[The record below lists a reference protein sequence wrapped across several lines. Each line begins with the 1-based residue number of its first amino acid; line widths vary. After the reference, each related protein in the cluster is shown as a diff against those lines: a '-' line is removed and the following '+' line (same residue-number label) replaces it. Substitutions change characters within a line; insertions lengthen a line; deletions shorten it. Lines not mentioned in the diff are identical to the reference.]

1 MKRFVGLLLTFCL
14 LVSLCVPAFA
24 ADTENMT
31 EGVLAAAEQEK
42 IIDIPIF
49 VTLTGENE
57 LTEEQ
62 KDEATAS
69 VAKYCNGEANYFTNG
84 AVAYQVTQLDEEQK
98 LSVLN
103 NPIYTLTFKQIAEIL
118 IAE

>member
-57 LTEEQ
+57 LTEE
-62 KDEATAS
+62 
-69 VAKYCNGEANYFTNG
+69 
-84 AVAYQVTQLDEEQK
+84 
-98 LSVLN
+98 
-103 NPIYTLTFKQIAEIL
+103 
-118 IAE
+118 